1 MCLGEDCFMDV
12 EIIFIGLFLLD
23 IVFGV
28 GGLLMGCI
36 VEIYGL
42 EFFGKIMLM
51 LQVIVVAQRE
61 GKICVFID
69 VEYVLD
75 LIYVCKLGVD
85 IDNLLCFQLDIGEQ
99 VLEICDVLVCFGV
112 VDVIVVDFVVVLM
125 LKVEI
130 EGEIGDFYMGF
141 VVCMMSQVMCKLV
154 GNLKQFNMLLIF
166 INQICMKIGV
176 MFGNLEI
183 IIGGNVLKFYVFVC
197 FDICCIGVVKEG
209 ENVVG
214 SEICVKVVK
223 NKIVVL
229 FKQVEFQIFY
239 GEGINFY
246 GELVD
251 LGVKEKLIEKVGVW
265 YSYKGEKIGQGKV
278 NVIVWLKDN
287 LEIVKE
293 IEKKVCELLLSNLNL
308 MLDFFVDDSEGVVE
322 INEDF

>member
-42 EFFGKIMLM
+42 EFFGKMILM
-51 LQVIVVAQRE
+51 LQVIVVVQCE

-69 VEYVLD
+69 VEYVFD
-75 LIYVCKLGVD
+75 FVYVCKLGVD
-85 IDNLLCFQLDIGEQ
+85 IDNLFCFQLDIGEQ
-99 VLEICDVLVCFGV
+99 VLEICDVLVCLGV

-209 ENVVG
+209 DNVVG
-214 SEICVKVVK
+214 SEMCVKVVK

-265 YSYKGEKIGQGKV
+265 YSYNGEKIGQGKV
-278 NVIVWLKDN
+278 NVIIWLKEN
-287 LEIVKE
+287 LVIVKE
-293 IEKKVCELLLSNLNL
+293 IEKRVCELLLSNQNV
-308 MLDFFVDDSEGVVE
+308 MFDFVVDDSEGVVE